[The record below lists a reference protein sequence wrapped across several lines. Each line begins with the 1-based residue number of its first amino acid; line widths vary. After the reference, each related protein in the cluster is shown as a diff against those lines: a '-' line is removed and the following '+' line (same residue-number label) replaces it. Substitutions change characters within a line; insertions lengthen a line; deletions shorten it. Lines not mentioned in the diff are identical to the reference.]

1 MFDVLWV
8 FLGFLAGMIVT
19 TVFIPPRMKKKLV
32 PDVKNPRLILRNP
45 EVENGCFRA
54 RASEVSCTAEHDF
67 LNR

>member
-19 TVFIPPRMKKKLV
+19 TVFVPPRTKKKLI
-32 PDVKNPRLILRNP
+32 PDLKNPRLILRNP
-45 EVENGCFRA
+45 EIENGCFRA
-54 RASEVSCTAEHDF
+54 RGEEVSCTAEHDF

>member
-19 TVFIPPRMKKKLV
+19 TVFVPPRTKKKLI
-32 PDVKNPRLILRNP
+32 PDLKNPRLILRNP
-45 EVENGCFRA
+45 EIENGCFRA
-54 RASEVSCTAEHDF
+54 RSEVVSCTAEHDF